1 MRGFFYVV
9 KTVKLFTMLEE
20 LQTVTYQELLIR
32 IGLAA
37 LFGCLLGL
45 DRDMKNKPVDFR
57 AFMIVCV
64 STCLVAILGQELYA
78 TYANQDGFISL
89 DLGKIIS
96 GALTGIGFLG
106 AGAILKN
113 NDSNQVIGTATGASI
128 WGSSIIGLCLGFG
141 YITLAIAGFIT
152 VFFILLIIG
161 CFYEFICGKS
171 DKEKRD

>member
-1 MRGFFYVV
+1 
-9 KTVKLFTMLEE
+9 MLED
-20 LQTVTYQELLIR
+20 LQTVTYIELSTR

-57 AFMIVCV
+57 AYMIICI
-64 STCLVAILGQELYA
+64 STALVAILGQELHA
-78 TYANQDGFISL
+78 TYQTQGGFISL

-113 NDSNQVIGTATGASI
+113 DDNRVIGTATGASI
-128 WGSSIIGLCLGFG
+128 WSSSIIGLCLGFG
-141 YITLAIAGFIT
+141 YIKLAFTGFIII
-152 VFFILLIIG
+152 FLILFGIGSFYKIIQG
-161 CFYEFICGKS
+161 YP
-171 DKEKRD
+171 DKEK

>member
-1 MRGFFYVV
+1 
-9 KTVKLFTMLEE
+9 MLDD
-20 LQTVTYQELLIR
+20 LQTMSYEDLAIR

-57 AFMIVCV
+57 ALMIVCV
-64 STCLVAILGQELYA
+64 STCLVAILGQELHA
-78 TYANQDGFISL
+78 TYNNQGDFISL

-113 NDSNQVIGTATGASI
+113 NDNTKVIGTATGASI
-128 WGSSIIGLCLGFG
+128 WGACIIGLCLGFG
-141 YITLAIAGFIT
+141 YITLAVSGFT
-152 VFFILLIIG
+152 AILLILFIIG
-161 CFYEFICGKS
+161 CFYKEIQGS
-171 DKEKRD
+171 PDKEKCD